1 MEVDKQTRLGIA
13 CIQLNVIL
21 SNLPEEERVKIPK
34 GVLEE
39 INRYKSN
46 KYVYHYDYSKTLL
59 EQEMLPL
66 TKELLYYIY
75 TKYLSKNQIQIN

>member
-1 MEVDKQTRLGIA
+1 MNYLNYPKELV
-13 CIQLNVIL
+13 QLKKLICQQQ
-21 SNLPEEERVKIPK
+21 EERRKIPK
-34 GVLEE
+34 NVLEE

-75 TKYLSKNQIQIN
+75 TKYLFKT